1 MEIVYGGIGAA
12 IFSIYLI
19 IDTQVKINYD
29 VENNPNQILFRWWW
43 EEATNSLF
51 LLKNTF
57 LQV

>member
-29 VENNPNQILFRWWW
+29 VENNPNQILFR
-43 EEATNSLF
+43 
-51 LLKNTF
+51 
-57 LQV
+57 